1 MTDDRHEAVGQNV
14 PGRPLFFFPIRYASA
29 SAARLSYNKTV
40 AMPRMGVTRMHKLGE
55 LLVQLRDGAR
65 EILALAFFF
74 FAAIAAERLFVDRV
88 AAFSST
94 GPVLPSV
101 AAIVLA
107 SIAGFFLRPFLV
119 YRFAD
124 DHNRRSVSAVMGTL
138 AVAAPVVVIMAQ
150 QFAAMLA
157 GALVAACALGYAG
170 SAAHAGLA
178 RKFGRSADLAHVVAL
193 SYAAGVALQLINNVV
208 VPGEVSS
215 QFIFMV
221 ADIAMVAMLHEE
233 GDRWAATRR
242 ARIEAGVSPDAD
254 RHASACDRILAGRL
268 IVATACLAG
277 VFGLLDGALVASGT
291 PGVLDLDAGAR
302 LLLAATTLVAG
313 LLFGAPMRIVRLLG
327 PALAGALALVGLLM
341 VAGGAPAWLPVAAL
355 SAGSGFLV
363 VFYTTAFME
372 LSPRMHMAEL
382 WPVAGCAVAYGAGLA
397 GALAGVVPARTCG
410 PAAVAAAGSILL
422 AGAAVALRS
431 CAGMGISPAS
441 QPIDAEDTDHGV
453 ASDIDASAVAGNDA
467 AMNSR
472 KESPAA
478 SKALETAPS
487 AASSSVVAEQPE
499 PSEPPFKP
507 SFADRVARFGE
518 TNGFTPRECEILAE
532 LLVSDDSMQ
541 EVASRLY
548 LSRST
553 LYRHIATMNKKTG
566 SSSRA
571 GLIKSFWL
579 WDEQR

>member
-1 MTDDRHEAVGQNV
+1 M
-14 PGRPLFFFPIRYASA
+14 
-29 SAARLSYNKTV
+29 
-40 AMPRMGVTRMHKLGE
+40 TRMHKLGE

-157 GALVAACALGYAG
+157 GSLVAACALGYAG

-178 RKFGRSADLAHVVAL
+178 RKFGRNAGLAHVVAL
-193 SYAAGVALQLINNVV
+193 SYATGVAMQLVNNVV

-215 QFIFMV
+215 QFIFMIV
-221 ADIAMVAMLHEE
+221 DIAMVAMLHEE
-233 GDRWAATRR
+233 DDRWAATRR
-242 ARIEAGVSPDAD
+242 ARIEAGVSPDAG
-254 RHASACDRILAGRL
+254 RHASASDRILAGRL
-268 IVATACLAG
+268 IVATTYLAG
-277 VFGLLDGALVASGT
+277 MYGLLDGVLVASGAS
-291 PGVLDLDAGAR
+291 GVLDLGAGAR
-302 LLLAATTLVAG
+302 LLLAVATLAAG
-313 LLFGAPMRIVRLLG
+313 LLCGAPMRISRLLG
-327 PALAGALALVGLLM
+327 PVLAGALALVGLLA
-341 VAGGAPAWLPVAAL
+341 VAGGAMAWLPITAL

-372 LSPRMHMAEL
+372 LSSRMHMAEL

-397 GALAGVVPARTCG
+397 GALVGMALTRTCG
-410 PAAVAAAGSILL
+410 PAAVAAAGTMLL

-431 CAGMGISPAS
+431 CAGMGMSSAS
-441 QPIDAEDTDHGV
+441 QPIDAVDTDHAV
-453 ASDIDASAVAGNDA
+453 ASDIDANTAVGVDA
-467 AMNSR
+467 AINSQ
-472 KESPAA
+472 KVSPVD
-478 SKALETAPS
+478 SKASEAVPTS
-487 AASSSVVAEQPE
+487 ASSSVAAEQPE
-499 PSEPPFKP
+499 SSESPSKP
-507 SFADRVARFGE
+507 SFSDRVARFGE

-541 EVASRLY
+541 EIAGRLY

-553 LYRHIATMNKKTG
+553 LYRHIATMSRKTG
-566 SSSRA
+566 ASSRA

-579 WDEQR
+579 WDERR

>member
-1 MTDDRHEAVGQNV
+1 
-14 PGRPLFFFPIRYASA
+14 
-29 SAARLSYNKTV
+29 
-40 AMPRMGVTRMHKLGE
+40 MGVTRMHKLGE

-88 AAFSST
+88 AAFSDA
-94 GPVLPSV
+94 GPVLPSL

-150 QFAAMLA
+150 QFAAMFA

-178 RKFGRSADLAHVVAL
+178 RKFGRNAGLAHVVAL
-193 SYAAGVALQLINNVV
+193 SYATGVAMQLVNNVV

-215 QFIFMV
+215 QFIFMIV
-221 ADIAMVAMLHEE
+221 DIAMVAMLHEE
-233 GDRWAATRR
+233 DDRWAATRR
-242 ARIEAGVSPDAD
+242 ARIEAGVSPDAG
-254 RHASACDRILAGRL
+254 RHASASDRILAGRL
-268 IVATACLAG
+268 IVATTYLAG
-277 VFGLLDGALVASGT
+277 MYGLLDGALVASGM

-302 LLLAATTLVAG
+302 LLLIVATLVAG
-313 LLFGAPMRIVRLLG
+313 LLCGVSMRIVRLLG
-327 PALAGALALVGLLM
+327 PVLAGLLALVGLLA
-341 VAGGAPAWLPVAAL
+341 VAGGAMTWLPITAL
-355 SAGSGFLV
+355 SVGSGFLV
-363 VFYTTAFME
+363 VSYTTVFME

-397 GALAGVVPARTCG
+397 GALVGMALTRTCR
-410 PAAVAAAGSILL
+410 PAAVATAGTMLL

-441 QPIDAEDTDHGV
+441 QPIDAEDASHGV
-453 ASDIDASAVAGNDA
+453 GSEAGVSTVAGSDAAVSSREDLSAGNEALKVVSSAVP
-467 AMNSR
+467 
-472 KESPAA
+472 SPAHIEQLK
-478 SKALETAPS
+478 SGELPS
-487 AASSSVVAEQPE
+487 SL
-499 PSEPPFKP
+499 
-507 SFADRVARFGE
+507 SFSDRVARFGE

-541 EVASRLY
+541 EIAGRLY

-553 LYRHIATMNKKTG
+553 LYRHIATMSRKTG
-566 SSSRA
+566 ASSRA

-579 WDEQR
+579 WDERR